1 MNLIPAA
8 PYWLIYI
15 LIGLLVVAAIE
26 DGWRGRIANLT
37 VALVG
42 FGAVVA
48 AVLGGLQLAM
58 WQNLLLAALVLAVGT
73 FLFARGWMGG
83 GDVKLLAACALWL
96 DLASGWKMLVAVAI
110 AGGIETVLILIMRKL
125 PWAEQ
130 WGTKLTI
137 FRRRGG
143 IPYGIAIACGM
154 MLVVSWARG

>member
-1 MNLIPAA
+1 MNLIPDA
-8 PYWLIYI
+8 PHWLIYV

-26 DGWRGRIANLT
+26 DGWRGRIANVT

-42 FGAVVA
+42 FGAVTA

-58 WQNLLLAALVLAVGT
+58 WQNLLLAGLVLAAGT

-110 AGGIETVLILIMRKL
+110 AGGIETLLILIMRKL

>member
-1 MNLIPAA
+1 MNLIPDA
-8 PYWLIYI
+8 PNWLIYA
-15 LIGLLVVAAIE
+15 LVGLLIVAAIE
-26 DGWRGRIANLT
+26 DGWRGRIANVT

-42 FGAVVA
+42 LGAVVA
-48 AVLGGLQLAM
+48 AVLGGLQLAL
-58 WQNLLLAALVLAVGT
+58 WQNLLLAGLVLAAGT
-73 FLFARGWMGG
+73 VLFARGWMGG

-96 DLASGWKMLVAVAI
+96 DLTSGWKMLVAVAI
-110 AGGIETVLILIMRKL
+110 AGGIETLLILIMRKL